1 VTPPTESTAFAEKPL
16 ATRTFRIS
24 SSGPA
29 ARIARL
35 VLGDLGGRL
44 VETAPGAAADIADA
58 GSPGLLVSLSPFGA
72 RGRFAES
79 PAHHSAVE
87 AIGGAQMAQ
96 YTYTPGPAYLVS
108 PYSTVAQGLLA
119 TIAALA
125 GQISP
130 PHRPASVSALQGLLA
145 INEGFYVFGPI
156 PEPDR
161 FTPSPRGQTPVYS
174 TYRAADGWM
183 FLGASTTSFMIKV
196 LQALGLDD
204 VLNDP
209 RIHELGAR
217 ALRIPD
223 LGGGLWEQIGPII
236 RDKPRQHW
244 LDLFE
249 AIKVPAG
256 PVLTMEEALAHP
268 QLQVAGLVEPGEPIG
283 RLKGST
289 QVTRRGDAAPRSPRA
304 RGPRPLS
311 GLRVVELAGYIAG
324 SYTGRLLQDLGASVV
339 KIEPPDGDPFRSNGY
354 GFVAW
359 NQGKRSLA
367 LNLREPAAKARLL
380 GLVGEADILVTNY
393 RPEALARMG
402 VGREDLFAIN
412 PGLIHCTV
420 SAFGETGPLAHLPGF
435 DPVVQAFA
443 GIMKRQGGDG
453 EPVKPQMAAT
463 DYLSAMLA
471 TAGILAAR
479 SQQLDEGGGYV
490 VRTSLL
496 AAALLLNAEGYED
509 VRTGRQYVRGGRDFK
524 GPGPWNSL
532 YAARDGWLLTVAGE
546 SALISAESVS
556 SAVDGVNVDA
566 AIARL
571 QALGVPAVPCIDP
584 IAMPA
589 EQHFIDNQLWIGI
602 EQPEMGRLT
611 LPAPVLGPARSEPAP
626 ACGADNERAELWES
640 DDQR

>member
-1 VTPPTESTAFAEKPL
+1 VTPPAQSIAAAARPL
-16 ATRTFRIS
+16 ATRTFRLS
-24 SSGPA
+24 PRDPA

-35 VLGDLGGRL
+35 VLGDLGARL
-44 VETAPGAAADIADA
+44 VDTAPGAAADIAGA
-58 GSPGLLVSLSPFGA
+58 GSPGVLVSLSPFGG
-72 RGRFAES
+72 RGRFAAS
-79 PAHHSAVE
+79 PGHHSAVE
-87 AIGGAQMAQ
+87 AVGGAQMAQ
-96 YTYTPGPAYLVS
+96 YTYTPAPAYLVP

-119 TIAALA
+119 TIAAIA
-125 GQISP
+125 GSTSP
-130 PHRPASVSALQGLLA
+130 RSEPLSVSALQGLLA

-156 PEPDR
+156 PELDR
-161 FTPSPRGQTPVYS
+161 FTHSPRGQTPVYS
-174 TYRAADGWM
+174 TYRASDDWI

-204 VLNDP
+204 ALNDP

-217 ALRIPD
+217 ALRIPE
-223 LGGGLWEQIGPII
+223 LGRELWEQIGPII
-236 RDKPRQHW
+236 GDKPRQHW

-256 PVLTMEEALAHP
+256 PVLTIEQALAHP
-268 QLQVAGLVEPGEPIG
+268 QLEVAGLVEPGEPIG

-289 QVTRRGDAAPRSPRA
+289 QVTRRGDATPRSPRA
-304 RGPRPLS
+304 LGPRPLS

-324 SYTGRLLQDLGASVV
+324 SYTGRLLQDLGARVV

-359 NQGKRSLA
+359 NRGKRSLA
-367 LNLREPAAKARLL
+367 LNLREAAAKARLL

-393 RPEALARMG
+393 RPEALTRMG
-402 VGREDLFAIN
+402 VGREDLFAVN

-420 SAFGETGPLAHLPGF
+420 SAFGESGPLAHLPGF

-443 GIMKRQGGDG
+443 GIMTRQGGDG

-471 TAGILAAR
+471 TAGVLAAR
-479 SQQLDEGGGYV
+479 AQQLDEGGGYV

-496 AAALLLNAEGYED
+496 AASLLLNAEAYED
-509 VRTGRQYVRGGRDFK
+509 VRSGRDYLRGGRDFK
-524 GPGPWNSL
+524 GPGSWNGL
-532 YAARDGWLLTVAGE
+532 HAARDGWLLTVAGE
-546 SALISAESVS
+546 SALVSAESVS
-556 SAVDGVNVDA
+556 SVVDGSGVDA

-571 QALGVPAVPCIDP
+571 RALGVPTVPCIDP
-584 IAMPA
+584 VAMPA
-589 EQHFIDNQLWIGI
+589 EQHFIENKLWMEI

-611 LPAPVLGPARSEPAP
+611 LPAPVLGPARSAPAP
-626 ACGADNERAELWES
+626 ACGADNER
-640 DDQR
+640 DQVWA

>member
-1 VTPPTESTAFAEKPL
+1 
-16 ATRTFRIS
+16 
-24 SSGPA
+24 
-29 ARIARL
+29 
-35 VLGDLGGRL
+35 
-44 VETAPGAAADIADA
+44 
-58 GSPGLLVSLSPFGA
+58 
-72 RGRFAES
+72 
-79 PAHHSAVE
+79 
-87 AIGGAQMAQ
+87 M
-96 YTYTPGPAYLVS
+96 
-108 PYSTVAQGLLA
+108 
-119 TIAALA
+119 
-125 GQISP
+125 
-130 PHRPASVSALQGLLA
+130 
-145 INEGFYVFGPI
+145 
-156 PEPDR
+156 
-161 FTPSPRGQTPVYS
+161 
-174 TYRAADGWM
+174 
-183 FLGASTTSFMIKV
+183 
-196 LQALGLDD
+196 
-204 VLNDP
+204 
-209 RIHELGAR
+209 
-217 ALRIPD
+217 
-223 LGGGLWEQIGPII
+223 
-236 RDKPRQHW
+236 
-244 LDLFE
+244 
-249 AIKVPAG
+249 PAG
-256 PVLTMEEALAHP
+256 PVLTLEEALAHP

-289 QVTRRGDAAPRSPRA
+289 QVTRRGDAAPRPPRA
-304 RGPRPLS
+304 VGPRPLS

-380 GLVGEADILVTNY
+380 GLVAEADILVTNY
-393 RPEALARMG
+393 RPEALTRMG

-420 SAFGETGPLAHLPGF
+420 SAFGESGPLAHLPGF

-471 TAGILAAR
+471 TAGVLAAR
-479 SQQLDEGGGYV
+479 AQQLDDGGGYV

-496 AAALLLNAEGYED
+496 AAALLLNAEAYEN
-509 VRTGRQYVRGGRDFK
+509 VRTGREYARGGRDFK

-532 YAARDGWLLTVAGE
+532 YSARDGWLLTVAADTAPK
-546 SALISAESVS
+546 SAASVS
-556 SAVDGVNVDA
+556 SAVNGVEVDA
-566 AIARL
+566 AIAGL

-584 IAMPA
+584 VAMPA

-611 LPAPVLGPARSEPAP
+611 LPAPVLGPACSEPAP
-626 ACGADNERAELWES
+626 ACGADNDREVLWES